1 MPDILEE
8 RIRIQVEL
16 ALADRRGCAES
27 RAQQECLARTAG
39 LSGAEIDAAR
49 SGRCFDMRANAAVI
63 LACASRASPA
73 PPGAP
78 LEAALAAQARRAG
91 LSDAEIAAV
100 QALAQSGRSMTD
112 KEQSK

>member
-1 MPDILEE
+1 MPDALEE

-16 ALADRRGCAES
+16 ALADCGGCAES
-27 RAQQECLARTAG
+27 RARQECLARTAG

-49 SGRCFDMRANAAVI
+49 TGRCFDMRANAAVV

-78 LEAALAAQARRAG
+78 LAAALAAQARRAG
-91 LSDAEIAAV
+91 LSDAEIQAV
-100 QALAQSGRSMTD
+100 QALARSGPSMTD
-112 KEQSK
+112 REHS